1 MTEPVQVPYWLL
13 LVMLLITLW
22 AVLARLLIPTVRWFF
37 RRRLSGLIE
46 EVNRRLHLKLPTF
59 SLTKREVLIDRLAY
73 DPRVLAAVRT
83 YCEDNGTP
91 WAVALRRVDAYARE
105 IVPAFN
111 AYVYFRLGNR
121 LARAIVR
128 RFYQVRLAYRDERG
142 LANIDPDASIVF
154 VMNHRSNMDYVLVA
168 YLAED
173 QTALSYA
180 VGEWARVWPLEPL
193 VRAMGAYFVR
203 RNDHNALY
211 RRVLERYVQMAVDGG
226 VVQAV
231 FPEAGLSRDGALR
244 APRAGLLDYMLR
256 DFNPGGERDILFIPV
271 GLTYDR
277 VVEDQSLLAE
287 AHGQIKRRS
296 TVRAMGQ
303 GVMLLLRN
311 VGNRLTGRAD
321 TMGHAAAGFGT
332 PVSARAWCQARNA
345 DPRFLPPR
353 ERLRLSR
360 AFAGHV
366 MECIGEVTPI
376 LPVPLLCW
384 LLTREPGREWSREA
398 LDSAYAAVVRDLESR
413 GRAAPYI
420 PIPDPSEG
428 LDLAIAILRE
438 RNAILETDH
447 GGFTPAE
454 TARPL
459 LEYYA
464 NSIEH
469 LLRDSRVAD
478 DPAADPDVMPESAAD
493 APRTNP

>member
-1 MTEPVQVPYWLL
+1 MTEPVEVPYWLL
-13 LVMLLITLW
+13 AVMLLITLW

-46 EVNRRLHLKLPTF
+46 ELNRRLHLKLPTF

-73 DPRVLAAVRT
+73 DPRVLAAVRA
-83 YCEDNGTP
+83 YCEENGTP

-128 RFYQVRLAYRDERG
+128 RFYQVRLAYRDEHG

-203 RNDHNALY
+203 RHDHNALY

-256 DFNPGGERDILFIPV
+256 DFNPAGERDIVFIPV

-311 VGNRLTGRAD
+311 VGNRFTGRTD

-332 PVSARAWCQARNA
+332 PVSAREWCQARNV

-353 ERLRLSR
+353 QRLRLSR
-360 AFAGHV
+360 SFAGHI
-366 MECIGEVTPI
+366 MESIGQVTPV
-376 LPVPLLCW
+376 LPVPLVCW
-384 LLTREPGREWSREA
+384 LLTREPGREWSLDA
-398 LDSAYAAVVRDLESR
+398 LAAAYASVVRDLESPPHSN
-413 GRAAPYI
+413 PYI
-420 PIPDPSEG
+420 PVSDPVEG
-428 LDLAIAILRE
+428 LELALAILRE
-438 RNAILETDH
+438 RAALVET
-447 GGFTPAE
+447 GQETFIPAE

-459 LEYYA
+459 LTYYA
-464 NSIEH
+464 NAIDH
-469 LLRDSRVAD
+469 LFPKKSTEENPVAD
-478 DPAADPDVMPESAAD
+478 PEQLSESATGSAGSS
-493 APRTNP
+493 P